1 MSSIAEF
8 LLLLISYAHIIFYPY
23 VNQRESILKL
33 LNELGEDPPR
43 DMGDSTLK
51 ADIDAMNQVLKSQ
64 SNDSLLNMHQA
75 NDKKLAT
82 LLRLYADLILVLHYS
97 KNHLIASV
105 ALKMIEITLKN
116 GLTPAAPLS
125 FAYYG
130 EFIQCVSA
138 NFEPHVLKYV
148 TITSLS
154 SSIKGEMLAST
165 GKIEEACR
173 LGRIALKLV
182 EKNASSLKYKSAVVL
197 VVYQTIFW
205 YTEPLQ
211 SVAESHLMG
220 HKAGQQLGDLIYS
233 SWNLQLS
240 ILLNY
245 IGGNDLIALQ
255 KAIKDCSMKL
265 IQKQCLFPCF
275 ILLHSQVT
283 ALTQG
288 LHLLDTRIIDNIPT
302 EAELFAKVGEEP
314 SHFRSHKLIRA
325 FLFRQLNDLL
335 DEIAISELTAEA
347 KLSLRPMLYMRILF
361 EGLACFLCS
370 REAEEPAKTALIEK
384 GQSILREAKSLA
396 KHSSWNWQNKVLLL
410 DAMNNHTIGNL
421 EEAGRLYISSI
432 QSAREHRF
440 IHEEA
445 VASELTGE
453 YLFEMGRQS
462 EAYALYDHSIK
473 CFEEWGAQAVVKRV
487 KADVQSKFGTD
498 VSHLEATNIDSI
510 LGIPSNPQTTQSQK
524 KKRSSHSNSSNVGS
538 KKTSDKGTT
547 VEDKKGR
554 KKAGRGGDER
564 MNLAFQLKKQNPDM
578 SLLDSLLAGGFVFPN
593 LHVPGVKTSEVKDTD
608 DILLSQRK
616 NQLNRR
622 LREDR
627 NRKT

>member
-1 MSSIAEF
+1 
-8 LLLLISYAHIIFYPY
+8 
-23 VNQRESILKL
+23 
-33 LNELGEDPPR
+33 
-43 DMGDSTLK
+43 
-51 ADIDAMNQVLKSQ
+51 
-64 SNDSLLNMHQA
+64 
-75 NDKKLAT
+75 
-82 LLRLYADLILVLHYS
+82 
-97 KNHLIASV
+97 
-105 ALKMIEITLKN
+105 
-116 GLTPAAPLS
+116 
-125 FAYYG
+125 
-130 EFIQCVSA
+130 
-138 NFEPHVLKYV
+138 
-148 TITSLS
+148 
-154 SSIKGEMLAST
+154 MLAST
-165 GKIEEACR
+165 GKIEEGCR

-205 YTEPLQ
+205 YIEPLQ
-211 SVAESHLMG
+211 SVGESHLMG
-220 HKAGQQLGDLIYS
+220 YKAGQQLGDLIYS

-240 ILLNY
+240 IILNY
-245 IGGNDLIALQ
+245 IGGNNLIALQ
-255 KAIKDCSMKL
+255 KAIKECSMKL
-265 IQKQCLFPCF
+265 IQNQSLFPGF

-288 LHLLDTRIIDNIPT
+288 LRVLDAGTRIIDNIPT
-302 EAELFAKVGEEP
+302 EAELLAKVGEEHA
-314 SHFRSHKLIRA
+314 HFRSHKLIRA
-325 FLFRQLNDLL
+325 FLFRQFNDLL

-410 DAMNNHTIGNL
+410 EALNNHTIGNL
-421 EEAGRLYISSI
+421 EEAGQLYISSI

-440 IHEEA
+440 MHEEA
-445 VASELTGE
+445 VASELTAE

-462 EAYALYDHSIK
+462 EAYELYKHSIK

-498 VSHLEATNIDSI
+498 ASHLEATNIDSI
-510 LGIPSNPQTTQSQK
+510 LGILTNQQTAQSQK
-524 KKRSSHSNSSNVGS
+524 KKRSSYGNSSNVGS
-538 KKTSDKGTT
+538 KKTSNKGTT

-578 SLLDSLLAGGFVFPN
+578 SLLDALEAGGFKFPN
-593 LHVPGVKTSEVKDTD
+593 LHADGVKTSQVKDTD